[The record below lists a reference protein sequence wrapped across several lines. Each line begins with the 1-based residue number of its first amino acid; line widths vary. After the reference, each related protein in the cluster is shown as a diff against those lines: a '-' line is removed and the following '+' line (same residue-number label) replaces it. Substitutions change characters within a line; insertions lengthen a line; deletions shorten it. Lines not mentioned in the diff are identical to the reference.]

1 MSVSA
6 IDRYTLGTPHLSN
19 EQSMQEMEHARK
31 RPMPRYLLALLRL
44 GIQILIVLA
53 LLGMVWV
60 APVLS

>member
-53 LLGMVWV
+53 Q
-60 APVLS
+60 